1 MACLPDLAIKTR
13 FMFLILFF
21 FAWGSLTS
29 FPPVH
34 LDDLILIDVFED
46 VRRIDEN
53 ANSASGRY
61 GEKHVQLQ
69 TIDDHGHILP
79 ILTNLKK
86 KKNLKK
92 RKLRNR
98 TKLFASKLKV
108 SF

>member
-86 KKNLKK
+86 KKKI
-92 RKLRNR
+92 
-98 TKLFASKLKV
+98 
-108 SF
+108 